1 MARRMA
7 GVGRVTVS
15 LRRSTA
21 GGRGGPAG
29 GEAAADITSHRTGPS
44 PGPTPGTVDPVPDS
58 PDGGT
63 APTSP
68 PAAPPDPAD
77 LVTLAADV
85 AARAVDLLLGGVAR
99 GRATVRSKS
108 TATDMVSEMDH
119 AAEQLIVA
127 GLLAARPDDGLVGEE
142 GADRAG
148 TSGVRW
154 VIDPL
159 DGTTNY
165 LYGLPGWGVSIAAED
180 ADGVVAGVVVDA
192 VRAEVYTATRG
203 GGAHRDG
210 APISCAD
217 TTDLATALV
226 GTGFAYDAGRRRAQ
240 GDVVAAL
247 LPEVRDIRRLGAAA
261 VDLCLVA
268 CGRLD
273 AYYERGLAW
282 WDLAAGGLVATEAGA
297 VVAPLDGEPVEAG
310 SVVAAPPALM
320 TPLRDLLRSLSARNV
335 S

>member
-1 MARRMA
+1 M
-7 GVGRVTVS
+7 GRSSPPTRGHSACNPQPVT
-15 LRRSTA
+15 RPT
-21 GGRGGPAG
+21 
-29 GEAAADITSHRTGPS
+29 DITPARGTVGTVPDAPDGGPS
-44 PGPTPGTVDPVPDS
+44 PA
-58 PDGGT
+58 
-63 APTSP
+63 APNL
-68 PAAPPDPAD
+68 APPDPAD
-77 LVTLAADV
+77 LVALASVV
-85 AARAVDLLLGGVAR
+85 AGQAVDLLLDGVAH

-119 AAEQLIVA
+119 AAERLIVD

-142 GADRAG
+142 GAARAG
-148 TSGVRW
+148 TSGLRW

-180 ADGVVAGVVVDA
+180 AAGVVAGVVVDA

-203 GGAHRDG
+203 GGAFRDG
-210 APISCAD
+210 APIACAEA
-217 TTDLATALV
+217 TDLATALV
-226 GTGFAYDAGRRRAQ
+226 GTGFAYDADRRRAQ
-240 GDVVAAL
+240 GRVVAGL

-273 AYYERGLAW
+273 AYFERGLQW
-282 WDLAAGGLVATEAGA
+282 WDLAAGGLIATEAGA
-297 VVAPLDGEPVEAG
+297 ELSSLDGGPVEAG
-310 SVVAAPPALM
+310 SVIAGPPALAAS
-320 TPLRDLLRSLSARNV
+320 LRELLRSLSAQNV